1 MYFLPL
7 WASCCFLSHTV
18 SGTDSWLRGIG
29 RRPITVGG
37 AVAPHRQ
44 FRTVREPACR
54 DLCGGLLGNWESCRD
69 DANHKA
75 AFGGQQEKVVINDE
89 EDKALRLLEGVMSA

>member
-1 MYFLPL
+1 
-7 WASCCFLSHTV
+7 
-18 SGTDSWLRGIG
+18 
-29 RRPITVGG
+29 
-37 AVAPHRQ
+37 
-44 FRTVREPACR
+44 
-54 DLCGGLLGNWESCRD
+54 LLGNWESCRD